1 MIVGIYAM
9 RDELTGF
16 LTPTFEQND
25 KVAMRNF
32 EFALTRKDT
41 LLFARAKD
49 FDLFKVGL
57 FDSDNAKI
65 TEINPPT
72 LLLQGV
78 SLNRGN
84 ENEV

>member
-32 EFALTRKDT
+32 EYALTRKDT
-41 LLFARAKD
+41 LLFASAKD
-49 FDLFKVGL
+49 FDLFKIGT

-78 SLNRGN
+78 SINRGN